1 MSELVLR
8 INKFFRFAT
17 KDEINEVFD
26 QLVLTDRQRKIFTM
40 FYLKKQSIDFIA
52 DEIGFC
58 SNVVDRELQ
67 TIRKKLDPIIP

>member
-8 INKFFRFAT
+8 INKFFRVAT
-17 KDEINEVFD
+17 KSEINAAID
-26 QLVLTDRQRKIFTM
+26 QLVLTDRQRTILTM
-40 FYLKKQSIDFIA
+40 FYLKKQNIDYIA

-67 TIRKKLDPIIP
+67 IIRKKLDPIIP